1 MMIPMADEAVIAKDK
16 LCDYL
21 LNPVHRRGGS
31 KARLLFSM
39 GYSGDDWQQME
50 SDCVFIILPL
60 KLIARRIRTTGS
72 AMRLSP
78 HCLPW
83 AVAGFYSAAFGKS
96 TLVRTFPD

>member
-1 MMIPMADEAVIAKDK
+1 MMIPMADKAVIAKDK

-21 LNPVHRRGGS
+21 LNRFTGAEDRKPGCSSRWVIPGTIGS
-31 KARLLFSM
+31 
-39 GYSGDDWQQME
+39 DWNAT
-50 SDCVFIILPL
+50 CVFIILPL